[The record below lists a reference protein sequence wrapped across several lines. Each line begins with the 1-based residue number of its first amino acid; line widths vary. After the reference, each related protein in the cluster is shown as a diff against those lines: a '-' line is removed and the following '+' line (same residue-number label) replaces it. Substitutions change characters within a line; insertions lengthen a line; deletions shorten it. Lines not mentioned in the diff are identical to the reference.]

1 MFTKGDI
8 MTTKVFSSRADE
20 GLLAYADA
28 LAHREYGLSYGQYC
42 GTVLLEAI
50 KRDGHMPQLA
60 SSKEPDAKA
69 QAASFLKGFAKRKHD
84 VSIGKMPDK
93 EIRELIASRYE

>member
-1 MFTKGDI
+1 

-20 GLLAYADA
+20 SLLAYADV
-28 LAHREYGLSYGQYC
+28 LARKEYGLSYGQYC

-50 KRDGHMPQLA
+50 KRDGRMPQLA
-60 SSKEPDAKA
+60 SAKESNIKT
-69 QAASFLKGFAKRKHD
+69 QAASFLKGFAKREHNEA
-84 VSIGKMPDK
+84 IGKMTDD

>member
-1 MFTKGDI
+1 MA
-8 MTTKVFSSRADE
+8 TKVFSSRADE

-28 LAHREYGLSYGQYC
+28 LARREFGLSYGQYC

-50 KRDGHMPQLA
+50 KRGGRLPQPDLPEE
-60 SSKEPDAKA
+60 SSAKMR
-69 QAASFLKGFAKRKHD
+69 AASFLKGFAQRKHNED
-84 VSIGKMPDK
+84 IGMMSDE

>member
-1 MFTKGDI
+1 

-20 GLLAYADA
+20 SLLAYADA
-28 LAHREYGLSYGQYC
+28 LARREYGLSYGQYC

-50 KRDGHMPQLA
+50 KRDGCMPRLA
-60 SSKEPDAKA
+60 SSEDPDAKA

-84 VSIGKMPDK
+84 ASIGKMSDE
-93 EIRELIASRYE
+93 EISEFIASRYE

>member
-1 MFTKGDI
+1 

-20 GLLAYADA
+20 SLLAYADV
-28 LAHREYGLSYGQYC
+28 LARKEYGLSYGQYC

-50 KRDGHMPQLA
+50 KRDGRMPQLA
-60 SSKEPDAKA
+60 SGGEPDAKA
-69 QAASFLKGFAKRKHD
+69 HAAVFLKGFAKRKHD
-84 VSIGKMPDK
+84 ASIGKMSDE

>member
-1 MFTKGDI
+1 MA
-8 MTTKVFSSRADE
+8 TKVFSSRVDE

-28 LAHREYGLSYGQYC
+28 LARREYGLSYGQYC

-50 KRDGHMPQLA
+50 KRDGALPRLGVPGE
-60 SSKEPDAKA
+60 SNAKA
-69 QAASFLKGFAKRKHD
+69 RAASFLKGFAARKHD
-84 VSIGKMPDK
+84 ASIGKMSDE